1 MSSDEE
7 ELDPIHGRE
16 IYNYFGNRVVES
28 RTSEGNLVAVKVK
41 PREIKK
47 AIRLEALMLKYAS
60 EQQSLL
66 VPRYRGCYRVG
77 KYNIVIVTD
86 LVRGVSLD
94 KAWHSMTK
102 EQRDSIKSQLKEQVQ
117 LFRRCTQPF
126 IGRIGHH
133 ETSNFYERLGTGYEF
148 MGPFDS
154 EEEFDNWCL
163 ERVRS
168 SFSRAVWKRLL
179 PRMRDSSESNFVLT
193 HCDLSA
199 RNIMVEDGKIT
210 GILDWEHSGFFPKY
224 MEYATAMEI
233 CDGHEDWWR
242 PVLKEILEPCGFLRQ
257 KFQTQV
263 KNRGW

>member
-1 MSSDEE
+1 
-7 ELDPIHGRE
+7 
-16 IYNYFGNRVVES
+16 
-28 RTSEGNLVAVKVK
+28 
-41 PREIKK
+41 
-47 AIRLEALMLKYAS
+47 
-60 EQQSLL
+60 
-66 VPRYRGCYRVG
+66 
-77 KYNIVIVTD
+77 
-86 LVRGVSLD
+86 
-94 KAWHSMTK
+94 
-102 EQRDSIKSQLKEQVQ
+102 
-117 LFRRCTQPF
+117 
-126 IGRIGHH
+126 
-133 ETSNFYERLGTGYEF
+133 

-210 GILDWEHSGFFPKY
+210 GIVDWEHSGFFPKY

-242 PVLKEILEPCGFLRQ
+242 PILKEILEPCGFLRQ
-257 KFQTQV
+257 RFQAQV

>member
-117 LFRRCTQPF
+117 LFRRCT
-126 IGRIGHH
+126 
-133 ETSNFYERLGTGYEF
+133 
-148 MGPFDS
+148 
-154 EEEFDNWCL
+154 
-163 ERVRS
+163 
-168 SFSRAVWKRLL
+168 
-179 PRMRDSSESNFVLT
+179 
-193 HCDLSA
+193 
-199 RNIMVEDGKIT
+199 
-210 GILDWEHSGFFPKY
+210 
-224 MEYATAMEI
+224 
-233 CDGHEDWWR
+233 
-242 PVLKEILEPCGFLRQ
+242 
-257 KFQTQV
+257 
-263 KNRGW
+263 